1 MAAVLRTMSCRW
13 RRYLPGESFAAR
25 SACMSIIL
33 NSKHYNYIIM
43 KFNLKSFWR
52 EILIGIL
59 IALLLWVSSADRP
72 QKNTGSTDTVCV
84 VDTVV
89 RNVPTPER
97 IAWRKVLLS
106 KYDTIYTTLVDY
118 DTTVID
124 RVDTSWLYA
133 DIPVQEYRDT
143 AYYVR
148 TTGWLDSISVYHPK
162 CETMPVRTNPVQNYG
177 VTIFANTQIGSGV
190 LAPGVSM
197 SVRKLQL
204 GYNYDIL
211 QRGGM
216 LTIGYRIR

>member
-13 RRYLPGESFAAR
+13 RRYLPGENFAAR

-33 NSKHYNYIIM
+33 NSKPYNYIIM

-59 IALLLWVSSADRP
+59 IALLMWVSSADRP

-84 VDTVV
+84 VDTITHVV
-89 RNVPTPER
+89 PGAT
-97 IAWRKVLLS
+97 IL
-106 KYDTIYTTLVDY
+106 KYVKIKLPVYISD
-118 DTTVID
+118 TVISD
-124 RVDTSWLYA
+124 RVIMDTSWLYA
-133 DIPVQEYRDT
+133 DVPVQEYRDT

-162 CETMPVRTNPVQNYG
+162 CETMPARTNPVQNYG

-197 SVRKLQL
+197 SVKKLQL

-211 QRGGM
+211 QKGGM